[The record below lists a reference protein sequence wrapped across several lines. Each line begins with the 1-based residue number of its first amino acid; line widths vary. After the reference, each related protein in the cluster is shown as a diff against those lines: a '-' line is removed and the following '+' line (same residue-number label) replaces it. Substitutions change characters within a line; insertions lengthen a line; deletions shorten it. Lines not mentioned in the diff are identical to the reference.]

1 MHKLSIEKN
10 GTGMKCSENMIEK
23 NGTGM
28 SLIEK
33 NGTGVSFIEKN
44 GTGIRR
50 IGFICCL
57 FLFFGLMNVAMASQ
71 WDAHIVKQGD
81 SVAIS
86 LNNGEQQL
94 LGVGVQK
101 GGYLIVPV
109 HVKSEGNGTGFTKSE
124 GNGTGFNTRSEGN
137 GTGYHTRSEGN
148 GTGYNTRSE
157 GNGTGYHT
165 RSEGNGTG
173 YHTRSEGNGTGS
185 YTRSEGNGTGY
196 HTRSEG
202 NGTGAPKSEGN
213 GTGAPKSE
221 GNGTGHKLMTVFGYA
236 EIALNG
242 DTASVLIYKDN
253 ARGGMIEL
261 AALELPVF
269 EQ

>member
-10 GTGMKCSENMIEK
+10 GTGMKCSVNLIEK

-44 GTGIRR
+44 GTGVRR
-50 IGFICCL
+50 IGLICSL

-81 SVAIS
+81 SIAIS
-86 LNNGEQQL
+86 FNDGKQEL
-94 LGVGVQK
+94 LGVGVQEN
-101 GGYLIVPV
+101 GYAIVPIHNV
-109 HVKSEGNGTGFTKSE
+109 RSEGNGTGFAKSEGNGTGFAKSE
-124 GNGTGFNTRSEGN
+124 GNGTGYRAKSEGNGTGYKARSEGN
-137 GTGYHTRSEGN
+137 GTGYQSRSEGN
-148 GTGYNTRSE
+148 GTGQR
-157 GNGTGYHT
+157 
-165 RSEGNGTG
+165 
-173 YHTRSEGNGTGS
+173 
-185 YTRSEGNGTGY
+185 
-196 HTRSEG
+196 
-202 NGTGAPKSEGN
+202 
-213 GTGAPKSE
+213 
-221 GNGTGHKLMTVFGYA
+221 LMTVFGYA

-253 ARGGMIEL
+253 ARSGLTEF

>member
-10 GTGMKCSENMIEK
+10 GTGMKFSENMIEK

-101 GGYLIVPV
+101 GGYLIVPI
-109 HVKSEGNGTGFTKSE
+109 HAKSEGNGTGFIKSEGNGTGFTKSE

-148 GTGYNTRSE
+148 GTGYHARSEGNGTGYHARSEGNGTGFYARSE

-165 RSEGNGTG
+165 R
-173 YHTRSEGNGTGS
+173 
-185 YTRSEGNGTGY
+185 
-196 HTRSEG
+196 
-202 NGTGAPKSEGN
+202 SEGN

>member
-101 GGYLIVPV
+101 GGYLIVPI
-109 HVKSEGNGTGFTKSE
+109 HAKSEGNGTGFTKSE

-148 GTGYNTRSE
+148 GTGYHTRSE

-173 YHTRSEGNGTGS
+173 YHTR
-185 YTRSEGNGTGY
+185 
-196 HTRSEG
+196 
-202 NGTGAPKSEGN
+202 SEGN

>member
-101 GGYLIVPV
+101 GGYLIVPI
-109 HVKSEGNGTGFTKSE
+109 HAKSEGNGTGFTKSEGNGTGFTKSEGNGTGFTKSE

-148 GTGYNTRSE
+148 GTGY
-157 GNGTGYHT
+157 HT
-165 RSEGNGTG
+165 R
-173 YHTRSEGNGTGS
+173 
-185 YTRSEGNGTGY
+185 
-196 HTRSEG
+196 
-202 NGTGAPKSEGN
+202 SEGN